1 MTRSPLISLPLALF
15 FATLVLGAFQVV
27 GSSFGPRA
35 ISPSSL
41 TGAYEQGATQG
52 VFNGK
57 AVVSTPVV
65 THALAKNVLGAQDA
79 PKRIEVDLATQHL
92 TAFEGDQKV
101 YDFVVSTGKWYPTP
115 TGTFHIWGKFKYTKM
130 SGGNPLTSTYYYLP
144 NVPFVQFFSN
154 DEIAAA
160 RGFSLHGV
168 YWHNNFGH
176 PMSHGCVNMRT
187 EDAEVLFN
195 WTNPTV
201 DPSLNSILASKL
213 DQGTEVRIFGTP
225 PTD

>member
-15 FATLVLGAFQVV
+15 FATVVLGCFQAFGVL
-27 GSSFGPRA
+27 SGPRG
-35 ISPSSL
+35 IHPQTL
-41 TGAYEQGATQG
+41 TGAYEPGNTKG
-52 VFNGK
+52 VFNGQE
-57 AVVSTPVV
+57 VSSAPVI
-65 THALAKNVLGAQDA
+65 THAIATNVLGAVDA
-79 PKRIEVDLATQHL
+79 PRRIEVDLAVQHL
-92 TAFEGDQKV
+92 YAFEGDQKV
-101 YDFVVSTGKWYPTP
+101 YDFVISSGKWFPTP
-115 TGTFHIWGKFKYTKM
+115 TGIFHIWGKFKYTKM
-130 SGGNPLTSTYYYLP
+130 SGGNPLTGTYYYLP

-154 DEIAAA
+154 DEIAAS

-201 DPSLNSILASKL
+201 DPALNSVLATKL
-213 DQGTEVRIFGTP
+213 DQGTEVRIYGTP
-225 PTD
+225 PND